1 MPVSV
6 NAIDHFVIRVTDLD
20 AAEALYRRLG
30 FALTPRGFHAGRGSA
45 NHTAPFSG
53 GNYFELI
60 HLPDGATRTRFTAIT
75 EGPVAAVL
83 RPADSP
89 TVHAELRALG
99 YEVPEPRDL
108 TRPVELPEGIRDA
121 RFITVDFPEIP
132 PELVIFVTCEH
143 LTPDLVWRPEWEDH
157 PNGARRVSNLF
168 IVHPAPQDLGA
179 TFCRLF
185 GSGTVRVDDSGVV
198 LSLGPKTGSQDTITI
213 LTPEAFAARYPS
225 AEIPVDLSRGW
236 FAGATFDVTS
246 LDRVKSALLAGG
258 ISFDRTPSGTIAV
271 PPAAAGALLE
281 FRAA

>member
-60 HLPDGATRTRFTAIT
+60 HLPDGATRTRFTAIA

-83 RPADSP
+83 RPADSR
-89 TVHAELRALG
+89 TIHAEFQALG
-99 YEVPEPRDL
+99 YDVPEPRDL

-132 PELVIFVTCEH
+132 PESVIFVTCEH

-157 PNGARRVSNLF
+157 PNGARRVEQSSNR
-168 IVHPAPQDLGA
+168 PPGA
-179 TFCRLF
+179 TR
-185 GSGTVRVDDSGVV
+185 
-198 LSLGPKTGSQDTITI
+198 I
-213 LTPEAFAARYPS
+213 S
-225 AEIPVDLSRGW
+225 AP
-236 FAGATFDVTS
+236 
-246 LDRVKSALLAGG
+246 
-258 ISFDRTPSGTIAV
+258 PSGGCSAPV
-271 PPAAAGALLE
+271 PFTSMTAEWSCRWGRRREA
-281 FRAA
+281 RTRSRS

>member
-30 FALTPRGFHAGRGSA
+30 FAPTPRGFHVGRGSA

-60 HLPDGATRTRFTAIT
+60 HLPDGATRTRFIAIA
-75 EGPVAAVL
+75 EGPIAAVL
-83 RPADSP
+83 
-89 TVHAELRALG
+89 
-99 YEVPEPRDL
+99 
-108 TRPVELPEGIRDA
+108 
-121 RFITVDFPEIP
+121 
-132 PELVIFVTCEH
+132 
-143 LTPDLVWRPEWEDH
+143 
-157 PNGARRVSNLF
+157 
-168 IVHPAPQDLGA
+168 
-179 TFCRLF
+179 
-185 GSGTVRVDDSGVV
+185 V

-225 AEIPVDLSRGW
+225 TEIPVDLSHGW

-246 LDRVKSALLAGG
+246 LDRVESALLAGD
-258 ISFDRTPSGTIAV
+258 ISFDRTPSGSIAV
-271 PPAAAGALLE
+271 VPAAAGALLE